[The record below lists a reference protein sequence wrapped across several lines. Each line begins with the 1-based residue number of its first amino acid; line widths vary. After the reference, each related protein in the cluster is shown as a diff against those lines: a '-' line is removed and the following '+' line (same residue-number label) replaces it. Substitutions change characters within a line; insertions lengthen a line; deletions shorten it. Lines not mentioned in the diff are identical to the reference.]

1 MATINDDIAYL
12 KDQIDK
18 LLKRSPDK
26 PDGMPEM
33 MSANDW
39 VKLREMR
46 TERRSLCA
54 QRWQEITTPR
64 ERFDLERRI
73 SAIPRV
79 GHP

>member
-12 KDQIDK
+12 KDQIDQ

-33 MSANDW
+33 ISTSGW
-39 VKLREMR
+39 VKIREMR
-46 TERRSLCA
+46 TERRALCE
-54 QRWQEITTPR
+54 QRWQESTTPR
-64 ERFDLERRI
+64 ERLELGRRI
-73 SAIPRV
+73 SAIPRA